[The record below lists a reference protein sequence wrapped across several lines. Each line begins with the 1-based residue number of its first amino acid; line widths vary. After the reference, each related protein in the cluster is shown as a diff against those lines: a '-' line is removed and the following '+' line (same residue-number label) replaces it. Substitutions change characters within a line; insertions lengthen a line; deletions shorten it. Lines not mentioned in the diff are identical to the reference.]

1 MSGVRNE
8 EENYVD
14 AVTSEKIPETESDKK
29 RGENLAG
36 NIKAEDNNIK
46 SPDLVKSS
54 HEVKSAMIIKETSN
68 AFKPNKPAVTKKP
81 VLSPLKPPVSAN
93 KPVIG
98 KKPLVKPVV
107 SEKPKVASS
116 LQARMKMFEQ
126 N

>member
-14 AVTSEKIPETESDKK
+14 AVTSEKIPETESDEK

-36 NIKAEDNNIK
+36 NNKADENTIK
-46 SPDLVKSS
+46 SPDLVKNSL
-54 HEVKSAMIIKETSN
+54 EIKPAMIIKETSN
-68 AFKPNKPAVTKKP
+68 AFKTNKPAVGKKP
-81 VLSPLKPPVSAN
+81 VLSPQKPLVSLN
-93 KPVIG
+93 KPAIG

-107 SEKPKVASS
+107 SEKPKVSS
-116 LQARMKMFEQ
+116 ALQARMKMFEQ